1 MSFRDKT
8 KVALRDLIE
17 SQSEQGVI
25 DVIRETLESGKLKAE
40 DYSIREIWDATEGD
54 KAVQEAVSS
63 DMFPKITGELIN
75 RKIIEA
81 YNNVDTIGDKLVTT
95 TKSNMEIE
103 TYAGFDEVEMP
114 EKVLQGGAYNDSDM
128 GEKYVT
134 IPHAKYGRLLSVT
147 EEMIYF
153 DKTGQILMRAN
164 RIGMK
169 AAQYKEQLIV
179 EGVQD
184 VNSNVFRPSGVAA
197 DMYRTA
203 DSGTLRTNSKASNP
217 FGEAGLTEA
226 LKLVHNQKDENGNF
240 ILVNMN
246 QIVGLLPYDLWTE
259 ALQML
264 KSTLVPEGNEN
275 AVNVFKNM
283 FTPLTSPYI
292 TAQSASTWFLGD
304 FKQDF
309 VWSEVWP
316 LQTFSA
322 KAGHEQEFERDI
334 KARFKVRFYG
344 QVGAIDSKYSY
355 KFSA

>member
-1 MSFRDKT
+1 
-8 KVALRDLIE
+8 
-17 SQSEQGVI
+17 
-25 DVIRETLESGKLKAE
+25 
-40 DYSIREIWDATEGD
+40 
-54 KAVQEAVSS
+54 
-63 DMFPKITGELIN
+63 MFPKITGELIN
-75 RKIIEA
+75 KKIIEA
-81 YNNVDTIGDKLVTT
+81 YNNVDTIGEKLVTT

-114 EKVLQGGAYNDSDM
+114 EKVQQGASYKDSDM
-128 GEKYVT
+128 GDKYVT
-134 IPHAKYGRLLSVT
+134 IPHQIYGRLLSIT
-147 EEMIYF
+147 EEMIHF
-153 DKTGQILMRAN
+153 DKTGQILMRAQ
-164 RIGMK
+164 RVGMK
-169 AAQYKEQLIV
+169 AAQYKEQLIIN
-179 EGVQD
+179 GVQD
-184 VNSNVFRPSGVAA
+184 INSNVFRPSGVASP
-197 DMYRTA
+197 MYRTTE
-203 DSGTLRTNSKASNP
+203 DGTLRVNSKADNA
-217 FGEAGLTEA
+217 FGEAGLTA
-226 LKLVHNQKDENGNF
+226 GLKLVHNQKDENGNF

-246 QIVGLLPYDLWTE
+246 QMIGLMPYDLWVS

-292 TAQSASTWFLGD
+292 TTQSPSTWYLGD

-344 QVGAIDSKYSY
+344 QVGAIGSKYSY
-355 KFSA
+355 KFTD